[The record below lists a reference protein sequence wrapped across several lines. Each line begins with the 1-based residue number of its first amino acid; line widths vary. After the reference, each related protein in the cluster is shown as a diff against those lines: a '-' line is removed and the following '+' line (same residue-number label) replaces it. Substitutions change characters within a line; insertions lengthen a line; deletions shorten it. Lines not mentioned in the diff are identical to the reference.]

1 MHRSVNHRAAPDRVD
16 RDHSCQGN
24 AYRTAAGVRNEAQEH
39 FRAVGAE
46 GHAQLQVR
54 RLACVGTDACAPND
68 SARLGSAVIGC
79 RSAHIGQCSPPD
91 ARHGAAVAVPLTQAH
106 AALGA
111 AAAATNPS
119 RRKSRAKP
127 RRSEVAAA
135 IRTRKSHLLR
145 PFPFCA
151 CAWLQRVRLARCDAM
166 LLLCRSQSRKSRHCL
181 VRHRKRLAA
190 PCGGTH
196 LRLCL
201 GSPAVC
207 IASAP

>member
-1 MHRSVNHRAAPDRVD
+1 MVWWFMHRSVNHRAAPDRVD

-145 PFPFCA
+145 PFPPAHALGLGESGWPNAMRCYFSA
-151 CAWLQRVRLARCDAM
+151 AAEAARVDTA
-166 LLLCRSQSRKSRHCL
+166 
-181 VRHRKRLAA
+181 
-190 PCGGTH
+190 
-196 LRLCL
+196 
-201 GSPAVC
+201 
-207 IASAP
+207 